1 MTDFQFSTNIEK
13 RSPFTGNVYM
23 VDRMTS
29 EYAERHPF
37 DLDGFIEAVW
47 QEFAGT
53 EFEESRE
60 ALRKVW
66 TATLSM
72 PIRGDKSVYPNTGG
86 DRRGAAMKVWLM
98 AGDYW
103 RCGLR
108 LGDVLPQLV
117 PACKITRLN
126 DGGWIALFP
135 KDQHLLEEDIATLP
149 KSVLTSQPTQDDG
162 DQTCEADVF
171 NQPTPTASVATEPK
185 TKPTESTKARVARMR
200 EERRAKQQQK
210 RKEQLRMEAEARLLR
225 MESEARERREAEQKK
240 WVKAI
245 GLTAAL
251 GLALFVI
258 WETGLIIPLGLIGLA
273 SSGLLK

>member
-135 KDQHLLEEDIATLP
+135 KDQYLLEEDIATLP
-149 KSVLTSQPTQDDG
+149 KSVLTSQSTQDDG

-171 NQPTPTASVATEPK
+171 NQPTEPK
-185 TKPTESTKARVARMR
+185 TKPTEPTKARVARMR

-210 RKEQLRMEAEARLLR
+210 REEQLRMEAEARLLR
-225 MESEARERREAEQKK
+225 MESEAQERREAEQKK

-251 GLALFVI
+251 GLALFVV
-258 WETGLIIPLGLIGLA
+258 WETGLMIPLGLIGLA
-273 SSGLLK
+273 SSGILK